1 MDSSAHALPIN
12 KQAIELYAESDFE
25 LIIRVRSGDT
35 AAFEPLMRRYNQR
48 LFRLARSLC
57 NNNADAMDILQDG
70 YVIAYQKITQFTG
83 PDGFAGWLS
92 RIVRNE
98 ALMRIRRS
106 KHIDICSIQDHQP
119 VELNEKGPSAVLAQR
134 QLATIIEQAIDQLPD
149 GYASV
154 FVLRGVQQLSTQETA
169 LSLDLEIDTVKTRY
183 SRAKKKLRQLLDQHI
198 QAAGLEVFEFAGE
211 RCDAVV
217 GNVMARITGH
227 GAAEQ
232 RAAEGGPVN

>member
-1 MDSSAHALPIN
+1 MDSPVHKSPVNAQLVAPN
-12 KQAIELYAESDFE
+12 ADPDFE
-25 LIIRVRSGDT
+25 LITRVRSGDS

-48 LFRLARSLC
+48 LFRLSRSLC
-57 NNNADAMDILQDG
+57 NNDADAMDILQDS
-70 YVIAYQKITQFTG
+70 YFIAYKKIAQFSG

-106 KHIDICSIQDHQP
+106 KIIDICSIQDHELI
-119 VELNEKGPSAVLAQR
+119 ELNKKGPSALLAQG
-134 QLATIIEQAIDQLPD
+134 QLTKLIEQAIDRLPD

-154 FVLRGVQQLSTQETA
+154 FVLRGVQQLTTQETA
-169 LSLDLEIDTVKTRY
+169 VSLDLEIDVVKTRY
-183 SRAKKKLRQLLDQHI
+183 SRAKKKLRKQLEQHI

-217 GNVMARITGH
+217 GNVMAQITRH
-227 GAAEQ
+227 SKQ
-232 RAAEGGPVN
+232 